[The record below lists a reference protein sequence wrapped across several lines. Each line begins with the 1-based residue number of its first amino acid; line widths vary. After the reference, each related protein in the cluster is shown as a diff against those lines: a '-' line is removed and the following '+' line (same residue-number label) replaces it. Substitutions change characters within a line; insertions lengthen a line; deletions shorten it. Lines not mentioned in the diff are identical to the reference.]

1 MERIL
6 KSSAKSHTE
15 ILKNSYTGGRYQKFI
30 QIATKLH
37 GTQSKDQS
45 KDQFQ
50 RINFKGSISKYQF
63 KGFKRIKIEES
74 KNQRIKEA
82 KNQRSKEAK
91 NQERNLNVI
100 KSSCDQS

>member
-15 ILKNSYTGGRYQKFI
+15 ILKNSYTGDSIKILSEKLSNKG
-30 QIATKLH
+30 LH
-37 GTQSKDQS
+37 GTQS

-82 KNQRSKEAK
+82 KKQRIKEAK
-91 NQERNLNVI
+91 SQERNLNVI
-100 KSSCDQS
+100 SLVVIIHN